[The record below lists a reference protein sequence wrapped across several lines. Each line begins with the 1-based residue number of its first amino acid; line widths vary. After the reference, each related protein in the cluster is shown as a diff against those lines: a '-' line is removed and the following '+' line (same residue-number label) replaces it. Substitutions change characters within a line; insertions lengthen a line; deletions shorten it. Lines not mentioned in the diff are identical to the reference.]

1 MYAAYA
7 DVEDKRYKAA
17 VNVGIAASFADRAIA
32 TCEVQILDFDGD
44 IYGQYMKVEFIEW
57 LRPMRKFDD
66 IQELIA
72 TIQGNID
79 WVRKNL

>member
-1 MYAAYA
+1 
-7 DVEDKRYKAA
+7 
-17 VNVGIAASFADRAIA
+17 
-32 TCEVQILDFDGD
+32 
-44 IYGQYMKVEFIEW
+44 MKVEFIEW

-66 IQELIA
+66 IQEASIA

>member
-1 MYAAYA
+1 
-7 DVEDKRYKAA
+7 
-17 VNVGIAASFADRAIA
+17 
-32 TCEVQILDFDGD
+32 
-44 IYGQYMKVEFIEW
+44 MKVEFIEW